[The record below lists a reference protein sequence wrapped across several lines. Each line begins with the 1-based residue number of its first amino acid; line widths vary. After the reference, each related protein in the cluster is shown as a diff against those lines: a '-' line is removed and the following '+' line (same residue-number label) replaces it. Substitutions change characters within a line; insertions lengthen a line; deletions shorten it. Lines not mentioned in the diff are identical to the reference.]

1 MRSLVVE
8 LLCLG
13 VQRGALLDGSEAS
26 DLQGLACLR
35 DGLNPWGLLA
45 KRRLLLADNLA
56 ELVLGEVLGSQAT
69 NSLRLASTEH
79 HGLGHDAL
87 RDLAHCLLLHDLHGL
102 HGCLLLHHLHGLH
115 GCLLLHHL
123 HCLHGC
129 LLLIT
134 FMAFMA
140 AFFFITFIAFMAA
153 FFFITFMAFMA

>member
-79 HGLGHDAL
+79 HGLGHDAF
-87 RDLAHCLLLHDLHGL
+87 ATLLTDFFF
-102 HGCLLLHHLHGLH
+102 
-115 GCLLLHHL
+115 
-123 HCLHGC
+123 
-129 LLLIT
+129 IAFMAFMAAFFFMT

-140 AFFFITFIAFMAA
+140 AFFFITFIPAWLPSSSSPSWPSWLPSS
-153 FFFITFMAFMA
+153 